1 MYLPRKRQF
10 HNDLVMNWVE
20 KGDLAKLQEFFNDY
34 PDYPIHELGIN
45 NWTPTTLACRYG
57 HVEVLELLLEKG
69 FKLEPEPSPHSYLQ
83 CACFSG
89 DVAMV
94 RHLVERHRKD
104 VNPTMGKEQLPLRSA
119 FKYNQYSIVEYLL
132 TKGAYLSL
140 DDRSAFNFSI
150 ERGFEVAATG
160 QRSEVVRYR
169 SKNERGDIHKDLV
182 TIVRSESLDKRM
194 LESLRWIRARNA
206 IILMDYIKYARSTN
220 YIESINGV
228 PKILTLL
235 KTSEKR
241 DEDQWAKIISF
252 L

>member
-119 FKYNQYSIVEYLL
+119 FKEHIFPLMIDLPLISRLKEAS
-132 TKGAYLSL
+132 K
-140 DDRSAFNFSI
+140 
-150 ERGFEVAATG
+150 
-160 QRSEVVRYR
+160 